1 MLEDQIEPS
10 GLFQH
15 FFPLSFPLSFSI
27 SFFLPF
33 WKIELFSPLK
43 MCFELNAQLH
53 NSCYI
58 TCGLALCS
66 SQAQTAV
73 FCCFL
78 LPCVTVVCGFKHWFI
93 WCPGSESSKLYNT
106 LGMSSH
112 YSYAHPWSYF
122 IEELRKNRS
131 FYTRHHWTQ
140 VKGAALGTGYN
151 TCPLNVNK
159 YLPSIFLWGTHC
171 D

>member
-10 GLFQH
+10 VSFQH
-15 FFPLSFPLSFSI
+15 FFSLFLPLLLSI

-33 WKIELFSPLK
+33 WKIELFSRLK

-58 TCGLALCS
+58 TCGLVLRPCPDSCVLLLSSALS
-66 SQAQTAV
+66 
-73 FCCFL
+73 L
-78 LPCVTVVCGFKHWFI
+78 TVVCGFKHWFI

-122 IEELRKNRS
+122 IEELHKNRS
-131 FYTRHHWTQ
+131 FYTRHYWRQ

-151 TCPLNVNK
+151 TCPFNFNK
-159 YLPSIFLWGTHC
+159 YLPSIFLWGMHC